1 MDASTEPSGL
11 FGNSP
16 REPNIGVHIRHARL
30 RNGQTLKQVAK
41 AVGCSESFIS
51 KVEHNRVRPSL
62 SMLHRLVR
70 VLNLNVAALFG
81 DDKFTVDP
89 VVIVRPE
96 DRHMIRTGE
105 ARKGPGLSL
114 QSLLPWAR
122 AKLLEA
128 NIHVIEPGG
137 SSGGVIQHEGED
149 FGYVLEGSFELHVA
163 DKTYSLVE
171 HSSFFFPSN
180 LPHGYRN
187 LGSATARVIW
197 INTPPTF

>member
-1 MDASTEPSGL
+1 MDVSNEPPSL
-11 FGNSP
+11 LGNSSE
-16 REPNIGVHIRHARL
+16 EPNIGVQIRHARL
-30 RNGQTLKQVAK
+30 LNGKTLKQVAEE
-41 AVGCSESFIS
+41 VGCSESFIS

-70 VLNLNVAALFG
+70 VLNLSVAALFG
-81 DDKFTVDP
+81 DEEFSIDP

-96 DRHMIRTGE
+96 DRHMIRTG
-105 ARKGPGLSL
+105 ASRNGSGLSL
-114 QSLLPWAR
+114 QSLLPAAR

-137 SSGGVIQHEGED
+137 SSGGMIQHEGEE
-149 FGYVLEGSFELHVA
+149 FGYVLEGSLELQVA
-163 DKTYSLVE
+163 DRTYSLVV

-187 LGSATARVIW
+187 SGGTPARVIW